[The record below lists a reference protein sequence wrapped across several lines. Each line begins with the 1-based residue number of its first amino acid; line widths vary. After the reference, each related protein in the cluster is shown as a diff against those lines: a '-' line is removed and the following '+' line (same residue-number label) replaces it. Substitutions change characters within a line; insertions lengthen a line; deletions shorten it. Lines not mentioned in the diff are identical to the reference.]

1 MLMGSV
7 RTTKKTRLGTSSAR
21 QRSSGVVQQKA
32 HEKILD
38 ITLEELQELW
48 GKYINDSSLR
58 SEFRFGQW
66 VCNRKLPKWHSWIEC
81 YYASNEVAWKLLFQ
95 QTKLEKL

>member
-1 MLMGSV
+1 MLVGRV
-7 RTTKKTRLGTSSAR
+7 RTVKKKRLGASYTR
-21 QRSSGVVQQKA
+21 ERGSGAIQSKA
-32 HEKILD
+32 HEKVLD

-48 GKYINDSSLR
+48 EKYSSDSSLR

-66 VCNRKLPKWHSWIEC
+66 VCNRKLPKWHSWAEC